1 MQQQWWLCFI
11 CPSTSCWWR
20 HCSACFLIAG
30 SSVFLVSL
38 PLVSVL
44 CDDGVGDFDVG
55 GKFHDDDGAG
65 AVAGDFL
72 LF

>member
-1 MQQQWWLCFI
+1 M
-11 CPSTSCWWR
+11 
-20 HCSACFLIAG
+20 
-30 SSVFLVSL
+30 
-38 PLVSVL
+38 SVL

-72 LF
+72 LFLFSAYFF